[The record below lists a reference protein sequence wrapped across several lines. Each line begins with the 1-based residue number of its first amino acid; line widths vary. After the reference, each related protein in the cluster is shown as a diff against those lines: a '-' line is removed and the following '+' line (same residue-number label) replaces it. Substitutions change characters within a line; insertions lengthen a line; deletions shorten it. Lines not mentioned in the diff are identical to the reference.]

1 MSIVVKGL
9 EKRYGDQKALGGIDF
24 SVPAGQ
30 IVGLLG
36 PNGAGKTTTM
46 KILSGFM
53 DNYQGDV
60 LVNELDVRKHSLQ
73 IKKLIGYLPEHNP
86 LYLDMYVKE
95 YLSFIASIYKLEYI
109 KKRVQKII
117 ELTGLAKEQHKVIRA
132 LSKGYRQRVG
142 LAQALIH
149 DPEILILDEPTTGL
163 DPNQLVEIR
172 QLIKKLGSEKTVIFS
187 SHIMQ
192 EVQALCDRVI
202 ILHQGNVVADDKIA
216 YLDQALNNQWEI
228 LIELDQPI
236 SIPWKVAGLV
246 QVQISGV
253 KSYKLIFTKS
263 DRDPRPEIFDFVV
276 QHGRK
281 IIEMTERKSSMEDVF
296 QKITMG

>member
-1 MSIVVKGL
+1 MSIVVSGL
-9 EKRYGDQKALGGIDF
+9 EKIYGDQKALGGIDF
-24 SVPAGQ
+24 SIPAGE

-53 DNYQGDV
+53 DSFGGEASI
-60 LVNELDVRKHSLQ
+60 NELDLRTSPLEVKR
-73 IKKLIGYLPEHNP
+73 IIGYLPEHNP

-95 YLSFIASIYKLEYI
+95 YLTFIASIYQLNNI
-109 KKRVQKII
+109 HDQVARII
-117 ELTGLAKEQHKVIRA
+117 ELTGLTREQHKLIKA

-172 QLIKKLGSEKTVIFS
+172 QLIRNIGKEKTVVFS

-202 ILHQGNVVADDKIA
+202 ILHQGRIVADDKIE
-216 YLDQALNNQWEI
+216 YLDQALNNQREVEV
-228 LIELDQPI
+228 ELDQ
-236 SIPWKVAGLV
+236 SIEIQWVLPELQNVIA
-246 QVQISGV
+246 SGENR
-253 KSYKLIFTKS
+253 YRLIFNKTEN
-263 DRDPRPEIFDFVV
+263 DPRPHIFDFIVSRN
-276 QHGRK
+276 RK
-281 IIEMTERKSSMEDVF
+281 ILEMTEKKSTMEDVF
-296 QKITMG
+296 QKMTLG

>member
-1 MSIVVKGL
+1 MSIVVSGL
-9 EKRYGDQKALGGIDF
+9 EKIYGDQKALGGIDF
-24 SVPAGQ
+24 SIPAGE

-53 DNYQGDV
+53 DSFGGEASI
-60 LVNELDVRKHSLQ
+60 NELDLRTSPLEVKR
-73 IKKLIGYLPEHNP
+73 IIGYLPEHNP

-95 YLSFIASIYKLEYI
+95 YLTFIASIYQLNNI
-109 KKRVQKII
+109 HDRVARII
-117 ELTGLAKEQHKVIRA
+117 ELTGLTREQHKLIKA

-172 QLIKKLGSEKTVIFS
+172 QLIRNIGKEKTVVFS

-202 ILHQGNVVADDKIA
+202 ILHQGRIVADDKIE
-216 YLDQALNNQWEI
+216 YLDQALNNQREVEV
-228 LIELDQPI
+228 ELDQ
-236 SIPWKVAGLV
+236 SIEIQWVLPELQNVIA
-246 QVQISGV
+246 SGENR
-253 KSYKLIFTKS
+253 YRLIFNKTEN
-263 DRDPRPEIFDFVV
+263 DPRPHIFDFIVSRN
-276 QHGRK
+276 RK
-281 IIEMTERKSSMEDVF
+281 ILEMTEKKSTMEDVF
-296 QKITMG
+296 QKMTLG